1 MLHPINP
8 AQPGMTFEISML
20 DVLAQITRQ
29 VMFVL
34 NDPVIEID
42 DIQSPVRRIEK
53 INRTKALV
61 LGRKKLTLA
70 HEMFTGEQPVLP
82 TDMDHSDQVG
92 GRLTKGAPYF

>member
-8 AQPGMTFEISML
+8 AQLGMTFEISML

-42 DIQSPVRRIEK
+42 DI
-53 INRTKALV
+53 
-61 LGRKKLTLA
+61 
-70 HEMFTGEQPVLP
+70 
-82 TDMDHSDQVG
+82 
-92 GRLTKGAPYF
+92 